1 MDETSKRYKTL
12 PLSKIDTEVL
22 SAQILDQWKK
32 SNQDRDQMLQ
42 KREEWTANWR
52 DLNKQRSIGPWENSS
67 DFNSMLTLSFGKAVH
82 ARLWQL
88 FSDMGNFFN
97 VKARKE
103 AYEDR
108 EGAIKEFMQFIM
120 LDYCN
125 GKHGV
130 KEVFDEWLWDN
141 VFDGSGYLK
150 LYYQKDENEYLEV
163 VPQVDVKEVQVFDSA
178 SLTGRTEFETET
190 KETEV
195 VKTEVIE
202 TPHIKRILM
211 EDINLPV
218 GEGDPQ
224 NSRWVCHRI
233 YMTSDDIK
241 GRANE
246 GKFDIDAVEE
256 ALKHREAHL
265 GLDQVDEIKRVR
277 KELDGYYDTH
287 GYVDDYHS
295 VIEWYGKA
303 YVAKEMDLINDELDV
318 NKMPQEI
325 VVWVHQASGLVLGW
339 TYLYRVSPGGIRPI
353 FKSDFIHFPNRSHGV
368 GVAEVLAPIHQAM
381 NAIYNLRQD
390 NGVLASTPFGFYRAS
405 AGLKPDIL
413 RVQPGTFLPLDDP
426 QGDVKVVQM
435 PFLQGYGYQEEDRL
449 QGYAERLLN
458 LSDLQLGRTPN
469 KVGLFRTASGANA
482 AQSESGIQLE
492 IHFDRIARTLSRL
505 LQALFR
511 LARERIPSELY
522 YRITGENGQPIFGK
536 VNREDLKGEFDFE
549 INVDILGESRIEA
562 QQKAVMIMQTLINP
576 AFTQTGIVN
585 PDNLYHIARN
595 FLLKNRI
602 RRVDNYV
609 SKPQGYQ
616 GEVITP
622 AERIFRIVVGAFI
635 HPAIED
641 TVRMADNHEEA
652 LKYYDGFKK
661 SDEFGLLTKPEQL
674 AALQRL
680 EQRHMQMIQ
689 AVQAGSNPNMSGMQ
703 TPKDGIAP
711 MEAGGPDQGT
721 LGAPMGEANGPVF

>member
-1 MDETSKRYKTL
+1 MEEISKRYKTL
-12 PLSKIDTEVL
+12 DLKKIDTDTL
-22 SAQILDQWKK
+22 SSHILDQWRK

-88 FSDMGNFFN
+88 FSDMGNFFS

-103 AYEDR
+103 VFEER
-108 EGAIKEFMQFIM
+108 EESIKQFMQFILM
-120 LDYCN
+120 DYCN
-125 GKHGV
+125 GKQGT
-130 KEVFDEWLWDN
+130 KDIFDEWLWDN

-150 LYYQKDENEYLEV
+150 LYYQRDTHEFLEV
-163 VPQVDVKEVQVFDSA
+163 VPQVDVTEKLVFDPQ
-178 SLTGRTEFETET
+178 SLTGRTEYDTET

-195 VKTEVIE
+195 IKEEVVE
-202 TPHIKRILM
+202 TPYIKRILM
-211 EDINLPV
+211 EDINLPI

-224 NSRWVCHRI
+224 TAKWVSHRVF
-233 YMTSDDIK
+233 MNSDDMK
-241 GRANE
+241 ARALE
-246 GKFDIDAVEE
+246 EKFDYDSVEK
-256 ALKHREAHL
+256 ALTHRMTFV
-265 GLDQVDEIKRVR
+265 GDNQVDEVKRVR
-277 KELDGYYDTH
+277 MELDGYFDSH
-287 GYVDDYHS
+287 GYHEDHHAI
-295 VIEWYGKA
+295 IEWYGKA
-303 YVAKEMDLINDELDV
+303 YVEKEIDQREFDNDI
-318 NKMPQEI
+318 KKIPQE
-325 VVWVHQASGLVLGW
+325 VVIWVHQASGIVLGW

-368 GVAEVLAPIHQAM
+368 GVAEVLAPVHQAM

-405 AGLKPDIL
+405 AGLKPDIM

-426 QGDVKVVQM
+426 QNDVKVVNM
-435 PFLQGYGYQEEDRL
+435 PFLAGFGYQEEDRL

-458 LSDLQLGRTPN
+458 VSDLQLGRTPN
-469 KVGLFRTASGANA
+469 KVGMFRTASGANA

-511 LARERIPSELY
+511 LSRERIPSELY

-562 QQKAVMIMQTLINP
+562 QQKAVMMMQTLINP
-576 AFTQTGIVN
+576 AFTQTGVVT
-585 PDNLYHIARN
+585 PDSLYHLARN
-595 FLLKNRI
+595 FLLKNRV
-602 RRVDNYV
+602 RRVDNFI

-616 GEVITP
+616 GEVVTP
-622 AERIFRIVVGAFI
+622 AERVFRIVVGSYMN
-635 HPAIED
+635 PPIES

-652 LKYYDGFKK
+652 LAYYNSFKQ
-661 SDEFGLLTKPEQL
+661 SDEFGLMTKPEQL
-674 AALQRL
+674 AALNRL
-680 EQRHMQMIQ
+680 EAKHKQMMM
-689 AVQAGSNPNMSGMQ
+689 AVQAGSNPNMTGMQ
-703 TPKDGIAP
+703 TPREGFAP
-711 MEAGGPDQGT
+711 MEAGSTDQGT
-721 LGAPMGEANGPVF
+721 LGAPMGEANGPVV